1 MHVVVYIDRE
11 GARKSKEKRKEGKE
25 KKKKNKENGGKG
37 GENYLRAMPRRVL
50 TLRST

>member
-25 KKKKNKENGGKG
+25 KKKKTRKTGEKG
-37 GENYLRAMPRRVL
+37 ERITYAPCRAG
-50 TLRST
+50 S